1 MSNDLNIEI
10 GNSLQPAMVFHPALR
25 LIARFFSIVFHP
37 LFIVSYTMAFLIFI
51 HPAVFTGM
59 EYRTKILRIIHIILL
74 TAFMPL
80 FAIFIMSRLKLFL
93 YSINVST
100 AKERIIPYLIAMI
113 FYWWPWNV
121 FRNLPDSP
129 PVATKFLLGSFL
141 AICAAFFCN
150 IFFKIS
156 IHATAVGGLLM
167 FFLLFSFSDNYAS
180 GLYLSLAILVAGIVC
195 TARYLASD
203 HSSFEIYSGLLA
215 GMLTQFIAWQFSS

>member
-1 MSNDLNIEI
+1 MSTHSNIEI
-10 GNSLQPAMVFHPALR
+10 RNSAPPPLVFPPALR
-25 LIARFFSIVFHP
+25 FIARFLSIVFHP
-37 LFIVSYTMAFLIFI
+37 LFIVSYTMAFLIFV
-51 HPAVFTGM
+51 HPAVFIGLD
-59 EYRTKILRIIHIILL
+59 YRTKVLRIIHIILL

-93 YSINVST
+93 HSVRVNS
-100 AKERIIPYLIAMI
+100 AKERIVPYLITMI

-156 IHATAVGGLLM
+156 IHATAAGGLLM
-167 FFLLFSFSDNYAS
+167 FFLLFSFNDTYAS
-180 GLYLSLAILVAGIVC
+180 GLYLSIAILVAGMIC
-195 TARYLASD
+195 TARFIASD
-203 HSSFEIYSGLLA
+203 HSSFDIYSGLFA
-215 GMLTQFIAWQFSS
+215 GMLSQLIAWQFAS